1 MPITTIIVPSKS
13 EKFFAKTIQ
22 DILEKATGEIDV
34 IGILDGYE
42 LLKEEYSS
50 DPRVR
55 YIHLEPTF
63 HAKKRQGINR
73 AVSEAKG
80 DYVMSVDAH
89 CMFAHGFDE
98 QLIKDHEPN
107 WIQIPRRRRLN
118 AEDWMVEEDGRPPV
132 DYEYIM
138 FRPLFAPKE
147 PGIHGFKW
155 DERTLANQDKMID
168 DTIHFQGS
176 CWFMTKEWFQR
187 QQFMDNVNYM
197 GWGQESEELGMTT
210 WKNGGYVKTNKNTWY
225 AHLHK
230 GTQYGRMYHLSLKET
245 RASYAYSHKHWL
257 VDNNDFF
264 IKYVE
269 RFPQMPGWPND
280 WRDRIRSL
288 KK

>member
-1 MPITTIIVPSKS
+1 
-13 EKFFAKTIQ
+13 
-22 DILEKATGEIDV
+22 LEKATGEIEV

-42 LLKEEYSS
+42 LPKNEYSTDS
-50 DPRVR
+50 RVK

-63 HAKKRQGINR
+63 EAKKRQGINR

-89 CMFAHGFDE
+89 CMFAKGFDE
-98 QLIKDHEPN
+98 QLLMDHEPN
-107 WIQIPRRRRLN
+107 WIQIPRRQRLD
-118 AEDWMVEEDGRPPV
+118 AENWCIEEDGRPPV

-138 FRPLFAPKE
+138 FRPLFAQE

-187 QQFMDNVNYM
+187 MHFMQVEGYQ
-197 GWGQESEELGMTT
+197 GWGQEAEEMGMTT
-210 WKNGGYVKTNKNTWY
+210 WKNFGWVKTNKNTWY

-230 GTQYGRMYHLSLKET
+230 GTKYGRMYHLSLKET
-245 RASYAYSHKHWL
+245 RRSYAYSYKYWIK
-257 VDNNDFF
+257 DNQKFF
-264 IKYVE
+264 ISLVE
-269 RFPQMPGWPND
+269 KFPLMPGWPAD
-280 WRDRIRSL
+280 WKSRIEKL
-288 KK
+288 